1 MTKIF
6 VCLASL
12 LIFSSCS
19 QVASRTAKNVDLSK
33 YKHPYIIHS
42 LTDGRGMDKIITRE
56 LIKLGYDA
64 SSGPQTMMP
73 KYADVVIRYQ
83 DRWTF
88 DFTTYMIQI
97 DLQVYNS
104 HPANLVAE
112 DSYFRPS
119 FTGGSDVDM
128 IDVVLKRLFKAH
140 VPPSPLTPPLE
151 EPAL

>member
-12 LIFSSCS
+12 LIFSSCA

-64 SSGPQTMMP
+64 SSGPKTMMP
-73 KYADVVIRYQ
+73 KYADVVIRY
-83 DRWTF
+83 R
-88 DFTTYMIQI
+88 IVGLLI
-97 DLQVYNS
+97 LQ
-104 HPANLVAE
+104 P
-112 DSYFRPS
+112 
-119 FTGGSDVDM
+119 T
-128 IDVVLKRLFKAH
+128 
-140 VPPSPLTPPLE
+140 
-151 EPAL
+151 